1 MGYQADACREICCS
15 RFKFSLIERD
25 LLHINVVRYLILK
38 WYEKLIIMLV
48 KLLSVVDD
56 FLHLA
61 RFQR

>member
-1 MGYQADACREICCS
+1 MGYHADACREICCS

-48 KLLSVVDD
+48 KLLRLLMTFFNSRD
-56 FLHLA
+56 FNG
-61 RFQR
+61 